1 MDQLTG
7 RCVLVAGVQGP
18 AAAFSRR
25 PLFADWKS
33 CDDIGRAG
41 HSRPS
46 DTGHRN
52 LLDTAHL
59 SHAVKS
65 FSKCVQYGCCDETWK
80 KFGERVKHCSFGE
93 ALKYWFICHNKLS
106 GHKL

>member
-1 MDQLTG
+1 MFVNMDQLTG

-18 AAAFSRR
+18 AAFSRR

-41 HSRPS
+41 RRPS

-52 LLDTAHL
+52 LLDTEEHL
-59 SHAVKS
+59 CHAVKS
-65 FSKCVQYGCCDETWK
+65 DSNQMYVVIKHGQ
-80 KFGERVKHCSFGE
+80 FGEELNKI
-93 ALKYWFICHNKLS
+93 ALL
-106 GHKL
+106 